1 MCTIVY
7 GTTSSATSTG
17 ETDMSGAE
25 RFTQTSDK
33 SYDRHHYEMVLV
45 NGDTHVFES
54 YQEAQAFWFQTTG
67 IGLPKVVKVL
77 DKPKPKKKQTKAKG
91 F

>member
-33 SYDRHHYEMVLV
+33 PYDRHHYQMELTT
-45 NGDTHVFES
+45 GEKHTFES
-54 YQEAQAFWFQTTG
+54 YQEAQAFWFHRNQLG
-67 IGLPKVVKVL
+67 YLKCVHVV
-77 DKPKPKKKQTKAKG
+77 DKPKPKKTKAKG

>member
-7 GTTSSATSTG
+7 GTTSSATSIG

-33 SYDRHHYEMVLV
+33 PYDRHSYEMVLV
-45 NGDTHVFES
+45 NGDKHTFDS
-54 YQEAQAFWFQTTG
+54 WDQAQSFWFQTTA
-67 IGLPKVVKVL
+67 IGLPKVVNVL
-77 DKPKPKKKQTKAKG
+77 DKPKPKSTKAKG